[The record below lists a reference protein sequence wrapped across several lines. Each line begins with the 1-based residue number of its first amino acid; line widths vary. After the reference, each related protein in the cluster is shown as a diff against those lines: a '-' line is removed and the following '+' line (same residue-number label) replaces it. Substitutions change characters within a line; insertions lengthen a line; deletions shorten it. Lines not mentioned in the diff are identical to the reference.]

1 MLRKLV
7 LASCLVLAGIGAA
20 VPSAWGVG
28 VEAPRVTSLLHQPL
42 RAVLPLSGAE
52 GIAPRRFEVHLAD
65 AAAFEA
71 AGVDTSA
78 LALPLRVTV
87 PEGGASPRILITSE
101 TPVTQSYLEL
111 LLSISWPGGRL
122 QAPVTLLL
130 DPPGYALT
138 SHAGGER
145 ASSSQRQ
152 TSRPKADAQAVSASS
167 PAPAPTAAAAPAA
180 KPASEASRAAELEA
194 ALQAL
199 RVHLARVEH
208 ERDAL
213 AERLAARESPRPA
226 TVADLSGVA
235 ALLAQAPAATSSS
248 EPAAAT
254 STAASEAASSGGA
267 AVEQAPPEATP
278 GEDAGFSWL
287 LPLQLALLAALV
299 TLLGIWGWQRWRR
312 GREATYQEV
321 ANQLGATET
330 GAKAR
335 PGLGKDDGPETA
347 TIDEADIYMA
357 YGRYDQAREWLQA
370 RLAEQ
375 ESTELRLKL
384 LTALGELGEMTAMA
398 REAERFAPSADAET
412 RREADALL
420 AHYRQLASTRADAA
434 PQASAGASEVD
445 RLFEDAAPTPLE
457 PEDGAPATAAE
468 VPAERD
474 VSPSASAT
482 PEAFEAR
489 PPSTRVKHGED
500 EAPATSPVDEAATPA
515 PRPDAEAQP
524 LEFEPPE
531 IPEAPSRLDYQL
543 PDVETGDEDDAPERL
558 STLAHDTSGWE
569 VEEVAFEPRDLD
581 NERPAE
587 ALAEARHLLAEEG
600 GGERARA
607 LLAVAARAEDEQV
620 SHEAKALMRSHDAV

>member
-28 VEAPRVTSLLHQPL
+28 VDAPRVTSYLHQPL
-42 RAVLPLSGAE
+42 RAVVPLSGAE
-52 GIAPRRFEVHLAD
+52 GIASRRFDVHLAD

-71 AGVDTSA
+71 AGIEASA
-78 LALPLRVTV
+78 LAMPLRVTV
-87 PEGGASPRILITSE
+87 PEGRGSPRILITSE

-111 LLSISWPGGRL
+111 LLSISWPDGQL

-130 DPPGYALT
+130 DPPGYALA
-138 SHAGGER
+138 SNAEGGR
-145 ASSSQRQ
+145 ASSSQRRAP
-152 TSRPKADAQAVSASS
+152 RPKADAQAVSATS
-167 PAPAPTAAAAPAA
+167 PELAPTAADAPVA
-180 KPASEASRAAELEA
+180 KPASGVSRAAELEA
-194 ALQAL
+194 VLHAL
-199 RVHLARVEH
+199 RVRLARVEQ

-213 AERLAARESPRPA
+213 AERLATRVSSRPA

-235 ALLAQAPAATSSS
+235 ALLAQASAAAPSSAPADAVPTAAT
-248 EPAAAT
+248 
-254 STAASEAASSGGA
+254 EAPSSGGA
-267 AVEQAPPEATP
+267 VVDQAPREAAP
-278 GEDAGFSWL
+278 GDDSAFSWL
-287 LPLQLALLAALV
+287 LPMQLALLGVLAI
-299 TLLGIWGWQRWRR
+299 LLGLWGWQRWRH
-312 GREATYQEV
+312 GREATYQDV

-330 GAKAR
+330 GTKAR

-384 LTALGELGEMTAMA
+384 LTALGELGEMTAMD

-420 AHYRQLASTRADAA
+420 AHYRQLASARADAA

-445 RLFEDAAPTPLE
+445 RLFEGAAPTPRE
-457 PEDGAPATAAE
+457 PEDEA
-468 VPAERD
+468 PAERD

-482 PEAFEAR
+482 PEAFKAR
-489 PPSTRVKHGED
+489 PLSTRVERGEN
-500 EAPATSPVDEAATPA
+500 EAPARSPVDEAATPA
-515 PRPDAEAQP
+515 SRPDAEAQP
-524 LEFEPPE
+524 LEFEPPD
-531 IPEAPSRLDYQL
+531 IPGAPPRLDYQL
-543 PDVETGDEDDAPERL
+543 PDVETGGEDDAPKRL

-581 NERPAE
+581 NEHPAE
-587 ALAEARHLLAEEG
+587 ALAEARHLLAEAG

>member
-42 RAVLPLSGAE
+42 RAVLPLSGAD

-111 LLSISWPGGRL
+111 LLSISWPGGQL

-167 PAPAPTAAAAPAA
+167 PEPAPTAAAAPAA

-194 ALQAL
+194 ALHAL
-199 RVHLARVEH
+199 RVRLARVEH

-213 AERLAARESPRPA
+213 AERRAARESPRPT

-235 ALLAQAPAATSSS
+235 ALLAQAPAAAPSSA
-248 EPAAAT
+248 PAAAT
-254 STAASEAASSGGA
+254 PTAASEAASSGGA

-278 GEDAGFSWL
+278 GEDSGFSWL

-299 TLLGIWGWQRWRR
+299 TLLGIWGWQRWRH
-312 GREATYQEV
+312 GREATYQDV

-445 RLFEDAAPTPLE
+445 RLFEGAAPTPRE
-457 PEDGAPATAAE
+457 PEDGASATAAE
-468 VPAERD
+468 APAERD
-474 VSPSASAT
+474 GSPSASAT

-489 PPSTRVKHGED
+489 PLSRRVEHGED
-500 EAPATSPVDEAATPA
+500 EAPARSPMDEAATPA

-600 GGERARA
+600 GGERAKA

>member
-42 RAVLPLSGAE
+42 RAVLPLSGAD

-130 DPPGYALT
+130 DPPGYALA

-194 ALQAL
+194 ALHAL
-199 RVHLARVEH
+199 RVRLARVEH

-213 AERLAARESPRPA
+213 AERLAARESPGPA

-235 ALLAQAPAATSSS
+235 ALLAQAPAAAPSSA
-248 EPAAAT
+248 PAAAT
-254 STAASEAASSGGA
+254 PTAASEAASSGGA
-267 AVEQAPPEATP
+267 AVEQSPPEATS

-287 LPLQLALLAALV
+287 LPLQLALLVALAI
-299 TLLGIWGWQRWRR
+299 LLGIWGWQRWRH
-312 GREATYQEV
+312 GREATYQDV

-445 RLFEDAAPTPLE
+445 RLFEGAAPTPRE
-457 PEDGAPATAAE
+457 PDDGAPATAAE
-468 VPAERD
+468 ASAERD
-474 VSPSASAT
+474 VSTSASAT
-482 PEAFEAR
+482 PEAFEA
-489 PPSTRVKHGED
+489 PV
-500 EAPATSPVDEAATPA
+500 TSPVDEAVTPA

-558 STLAHDTSGWE
+558 STLAHDMSGWE

-620 SHEAKALMRSHDAV
+620 SHEAKALMRSHDVV